1 MFRHRSN
8 EKRLK
13 YKTYKN
19 KLTNLL
25 RVAKRLYFENQIEIN
40 KTNIKQTW
48 RILNN
53 AIGQNKKK
61 KQLTYPLVDE
71 NGESMTEKVAKFC
84 KYYTNIGPSLADKIA
99 PASKSFQDFI
109 NSVPSDSLSSAKEL
123 KSIAKV
129 LRMVRAPE
137 LTTFQFLLSKK
148 HSTLFQIRCYQL
160 LTYLCHQEFFQIDW
174 KYLKLFLSLNLI
186 TLA

>member
-1 MFRHRSN
+1 MSIRIASTSPHLVFVSYEGVETIKGKGKALNSFRKPWLTKSLLRSLNKKNKLYKQYLRHRSN
-8 EKRLK
+8 EKLLK

-61 KQLTYPLVDE
+61 KLTYPLVDE
-71 NGESMTEKVAKFC
+71 NGESITSTEEVANKFC
-84 KYYTNIGPSLADKIA
+84 KYFTNIGPNLADKIA
-99 PASKSFQDFI
+99 PASKSFQDFL
-109 NSVPSDSLSSAKEL
+109 NSVPSDSLSS
-123 KSIAKV
+123 
-129 LRMVRAPE
+129 
-137 LTTFQFLLSKK
+137 LTQEKPPRNSK
-148 HSTLFQIRCYQL
+148 Q
-160 LTYLCHQEFFQIDW
+160 
-174 KYLKLFLSLNLI
+174 
-186 TLA
+186 

>member
-25 RVAKRLYFENQIEIN
+25 RVAKRLYFQNQIEIN

-61 KQLTYPLVDE
+61 KLTYPLVDE
-71 NGESMTEKVAKFC
+71 NGESITSTEEVANKFC
-84 KYYTNIGPSLADKIA
+84 KYFTNIGPNLADKIA

-109 NSVPSDSLSSAKEL
+109 NSVPSDSLSSFTHVTAEEL
-123 KSIAKV
+123 KTITKGFKDGK
-129 LRMVRAPE
+129 APGADNIPICII
-137 LTTFQFLLSKK
+137 KK
-148 HSTLFQIRCYQL
+148 HSTSF
-160 LTYLCHQEFFQIDW
+160 QEFFQID
-174 KYLKLFLSLNLI
+174 
-186 TLA
+186 